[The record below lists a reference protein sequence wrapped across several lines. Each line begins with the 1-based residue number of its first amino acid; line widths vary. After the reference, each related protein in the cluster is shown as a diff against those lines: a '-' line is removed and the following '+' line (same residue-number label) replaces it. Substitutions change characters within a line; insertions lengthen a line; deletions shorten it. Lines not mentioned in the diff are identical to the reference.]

1 MTLIPVTADAL
12 TDDSTIINAALADPA
27 ITTVELPAG
36 VVGVGSAIVI
46 PSGKT
51 LMGAGREL
59 TTLLALPSFSQNVV
73 VTSALRAVG
82 VYVHDLT
89 IDADRRGSGGGLGRR
104 VNGLQMPYARRF
116 TVRRVDVRNCTGYG
130 HYVVGDTDNLQEMA
144 GDGTWED
151 CRAANCEVHFEQMFA
166 ENITLIN
173 CHSRDGEGDVSCQS
187 WFHPLTGSRDITYI
201 GCTARGI
208 AGAGIEATA
217 NVRDLERIRF
227 IGCDVHVR
235 GTTTALI
242 TSAGVGRTSR
252 LELIGTRI
260 HSDGG
265 VGAQLHDT
273 EAFATQSWI
282 SGAVEGLQLSNNS
295 SLVANGL
302 ELLGVTDPASGGSA
316 IGINV
321 DASSR
326 ARFTGG
332 RIEARGPVGRRLP
345 LYGATANVETS
356 ESTEIAGQTRYFKL
370 MESYGMRPIAKD
382 GSNTAYVTIQL
393 PNPVTN
399 RDRAHLD
406 FTIRRNG
413 DGYLADRVT
422 ASWAFLDSR
431 NVRVRLIG
439 DATLPTTAMLSFHFV
454 EWGERS

>member
-1 MTLIPVTADAL
+1 MTLIPVAADAV
-12 TDDSTIINAALADPA
+12 TDDSTIINAALADPT

-36 VVGVGSAIVI
+36 VVGLGSAIVI

-59 TTLLALPSFSQNVV
+59 TTLLALPTFSQNVV
-73 VTSALRAVG
+73 VASAIRAAG
-82 VYVHDLT
+82 VNVHDLT
-89 IDADRRGSGGGLGRR
+89 IDGDRRGTGAGLARR
-104 VNGLQMPYARRF
+104 VNGLQMSYARRF

-130 HYVVGDTDNLQEMA
+130 HYVVGDTDGFRTMA

-151 CRAANCEVHFEQMFA
+151 CRAANCEIHFEQMFA

-173 CHSRDGEGDVSCQS
+173 CHSRDGEGDVNCLS

-227 IGCDVHVR
+227 IGCDVHIR
-235 GTTTALI
+235 GTTTALV
-242 TSAGVGRTSR
+242 TSAGVGRTGR

-260 HSDGG
+260 QSDGG
-265 VGAQLHDT
+265 LGAQLHDT

-282 SGAVEGLQLSNNS
+282 SGAVEGVQLRNGS
-295 SLVANGL
+295 SLVAMGL
-302 ELLGVTDPASGGSA
+302 ETVGATDPASTSTA
-316 IGINV
+316 IGINL
-321 DASSR
+321 DGSSR

-332 RIEARGPVGRRLP
+332 RIEARGPLGRRYP
-345 LYGATANVETS
+345 LYGATANAEIS
-356 ESTEIAGQTRYFKL
+356 ESTEVVGQTRYFKL
-370 MESYGMRPIAKD
+370 IELYGVRPIVKD

-393 PNPVTN
+393 PNAVTN
-399 RDRAHLD
+399 RDRTHLD
-406 FTIRRNG
+406 FTVRRNG

-439 DATLPTTAMLSFHFV
+439 DSTLPTTAMLAFHFV